1 MTDNDP
7 LREQGH
13 ALVADFRSA
22 LVFLTLIPASARGGV
37 ADQPFDFRQAAQMFP
52 LVGAVIGAA
61 SGLVVMAAI
70 ALGLPTLVAAGLA
83 VAATIAAT
91 GALHEDGLADTA
103 DGFGGG
109 ATAARKLE
117 IMDDSRIGT
126 FGAVAIVLSV
136 TLRVAALAPLVAAG
150 GLRPAA
156 ALIAAEAASRGAMVK
171 LWHDL
176 PPARPAGMADRAGP
190 PDARAAFVAVL
201 ASVVIAAIAIAPT
214 FGLWAAFAG
223 AAAVIAVGFGCARLF
238 AGQIGGQTGDA
249 LGACQQC
256 TAISLLIAVTPF
268 A

>member
-7 LREQGH
+7 FREQGP
-13 ALVADFRSA
+13 ALATNFRSA
-22 LVFLTLIPASARGGV
+22 LAFLTRIPASALGGA
-37 ADQPFDFRQAAQMFP
+37 ADQPFDFRHAAEMFP

-61 SGLVVMAAI
+61 GGLVAMVAI
-70 ALGLPTLVAAGLA
+70 ALGLPALVAASLA
-83 VAATIAAT
+83 VAATIVLT

-109 ATAARKLE
+109 TTAARKLE

-136 TLRVAALAPLVAAG
+136 TLRVAALATLVAAG
-150 GLRPAA
+150 GFRAAA
-156 ALIAAEAASRGAMVK
+156 ALIAAEAASRGVMVK
-171 LWHDL
+171 IWRDL
-176 PPARPAGMADRAGP
+176 PPARPGGIADRAGP
-190 PDARAAFVAVL
+190 PDERAALVAVA
-201 ASVVIAAIAIAPT
+201 ASVVIVAIAIVST
-214 FGLWAAFAG
+214 LGLWAAFAG

-238 AGQIGGQTGDA
+238 ANQIGGQTGDA

-256 TAISLLIAVTPF
+256 TAIALLIAVTPF